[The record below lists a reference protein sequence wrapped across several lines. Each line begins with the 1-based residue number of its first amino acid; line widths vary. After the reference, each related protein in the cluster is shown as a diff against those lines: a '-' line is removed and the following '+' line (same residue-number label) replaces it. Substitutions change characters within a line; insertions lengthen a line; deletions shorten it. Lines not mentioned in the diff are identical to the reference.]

1 MKKQYALL
9 TGALFLAM
17 TAGPAVAKVSAQ
29 EAAELGKTLTPIGAE
44 KAGNKEGT
52 IPAWEPEPQRGALKG
67 EFPNNP
73 KIDAE
78 KPLFTITKANM
89 AKYEDKLTAG
99 HKIGRAS
106 RRERVC
112 QYVSISGEAE

>member
-1 MKKQYALL
+1 MMYGFYISFVFFFKQK
-9 TGALFLAM
+9 
-17 TAGPAVAKVSAQ
+17 TAYEMRISDWSSDVCSSD
-29 EAAELGKTLTPIGAE
+29 L
-44 KAGNKEGT
+44 EGT

-89 AKYEDKLTAG
+89 AKYEDKLTEG
-99 HKIGRAS
+99 HKKLLNLYS
-106 RRERVC
+106 DYKMNV
-112 QYVSISGEAE
+112 

>member
-73 KIDAE
+73 KSAAE
-78 KPLFTITKANM
+78 KPLLTITKAKTANNQ
-89 AKYEDKLTAG
+89 EKLTKG
-99 HKIGRAS
+99 QK
-106 RRERVC
+106 
-112 QYVSISGEAE
+112 Q

>member
-78 KPLFTITKANM
+78 KPLFTITKANIDR
-89 AKYEDKLTAG
+89 KSTRLNSS
-99 HKIGRAS
+99 H
-106 RRERVC
+106 
-112 QYVSISGEAE
+112 